1 NDPSNPPTPPLRS
14 PFRERLTASK
24 ETHHATPRTRIHPT
38 SRMARRRSHPRLVAR
53 PDQQRTHWR
62 TIMTLTDRVQTLIE
76 EGIPYDVIHLGI
88 SRAHYDTITKQEAH
102 EMVYQF
108 EDG

>member
-1 NDPSNPPTPPLRS
+1 
-14 PFRERLTASK
+14 
-24 ETHHATPRTRIHPT
+24 
-38 SRMARRRSHPRLVAR
+38 
-53 PDQQRTHWR
+53 
-62 TIMTLTDRVQTLIE
+62 MTLTDRVQTLIE

-108 EDG
+108 EDGDIGEEDQEEIEVIPATQPNEVPVEPSPQPEKEPQPA